1 MAAVVPRQIHP
12 FGKTGQAE
20 NDTATAGVDSLP
32 VAPQYFLTTLRD
44 GITQAVANGQL
55 TPDGD
60 DQLHQLQDI
69 AARHGL
75 SLTTDARRIL
85 AESSGESPVRDM
97 LKGALGFLSRT
108 FLRRLGPLA
117 AVMSASN
124 AVEVFA
130 LGHLFERYL
139 DRHRGSN
146 TVRIHADEAR
156 ARPRVVAAA
165 AGSALSPNLKPDP
178 VPLLPGV
185 EDLRDEF
192 TRWVDTVLLMSA
204 SLPGYVERRLDAAFD
219 GLVAE
224 HGSPA

>member
-1 MAAVVPRQIHP
+1 MGSEPTVAISPRPPTSGRLAILSGLSLAAAAIPVPFLPDRVVFQIR
-12 FGKTGQAE
+12 G
-20 NDTATAGVDSLP
+20 
-32 VAPQYFLTTLRD
+32 
-44 GITQAVANGQL
+44 AVA
-55 TPDGD
+55 
-60 DQLHQLQDI
+60 QDI
-69 AARHGL
+69 ASRHGL

-156 ARPRVVAAA
+156 ALRRLLDAAA
-165 AGSALSPNLKPDP
+165 VKALSPALKPDP

-219 GLVAE
+219 ALVAE